1 MAKSGGTPLYSV
13 ACYRLVAAIPCLLL
27 IPFVPLPAAE
37 SWFFIILSVVIHSAY
52 YFSLAKSYQH
62 GDLSQMYPL
71 FRGLA
76 PVLVAL
82 AAAIFAGEL
91 LSWSA
96 LLGVILIS
104 AALVSLAVFGGG
116 MSDRNKTAIKWGLLT
131 SVLIASYTVADGMGV
146 RTVETSLVYIIWLF
160 LLEPVPVGLWLVAT
174 DRNGW
179 FAYMLAKPGKIIA
192 GGIAA
197 ALAYGLVIHAMS
209 LGPMALV
216 SSLRETSV
224 IFAAIIGA
232 LLFREPFGI
241 RRVVAAC
248 VICVGVVIVK
258 LAG

>member
-13 ACYRLVAAIPCLLL
+13 ACYRLVAAIPCLFL
-27 IPFVPLPAAE
+27 IPFTPLPAAE
-37 SWFFIILSVVIHSAY
+37 SWLFILLSVVIHSAY
-52 YFSLAKSYQH
+52 YFSLAQSYQH

-82 AAAIFAGEL
+82 GAAVFAGEL
-91 LSWSA
+91 LSWTA
-96 LLGVILIS
+96 LAGVILIS
-104 AALVSLAVFGGG
+104 AALVSLTLFAGGL
-116 MSDRNKTAIKWGLLT
+116 SARNRTAISWGLLT
-131 SVLIASYTVADGMGV
+131 SVLIAAYTVADGMGV
-146 RTVETSLVYIIWLF
+146 RTVEFSLVYIIWLF
-160 LLEPVPVGLWLVAT
+160 LLEPVPVGLWLLTT
-174 DRNGW
+174 DRNRW
-179 FAYMLAKPGKIIA
+179 FAYMKAKPGKII
-192 GGIAA
+192 GGGVAA

-232 LLFREPFGI
+232 LLFREPFGV
-241 RRVVAAC
+241 RRITAAC
-248 VICVGVVIVK
+248 LICIGVVIVK